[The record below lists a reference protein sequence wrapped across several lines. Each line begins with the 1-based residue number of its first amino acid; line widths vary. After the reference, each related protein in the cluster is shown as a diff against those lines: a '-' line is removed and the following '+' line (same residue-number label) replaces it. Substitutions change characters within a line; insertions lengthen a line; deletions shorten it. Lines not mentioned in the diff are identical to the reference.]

1 MTGKKIIALWRNI
14 REAGSIGTVYR
25 NGDWLTRC
33 SRNYEDSINNR
44 RQREISSNKLKCSNQ
59 DYAHLTL
66 RKIMFLKFLERNGG
80 YSWQHMLVI
89 VNPYN
94 KSPLTALLLFST
106 PMPGKVR
113 YRVAGTCRECDFT
126 GESSFCKNHRVA
138 VFGLYPGKKNRV
150 QLELVDETGK
160 VRKRRWIVI
169 QTEPLPEELRDE
181 VSVRKKSDLSA
192 FPFLLVSGGHDI
204 TTCAFD
210 AKGQI
215 RFYLA
220 KKGKAYGIYPMSG
233 GRFIYTEKYVSIPSY
248 FIPQGGK
255 YYDMDYLGGVSK
267 TYFTPNG
274 IHHCAK
280 EMEPGGNYIMGSS
293 SFSGSSENA
302 VVEIDRETGEIVKM
316 LVMDS
321 LFDDYYQNVK
331 DWCHV
336 NSLDY
341 NGQEHSVIISLRNIH
356 AIVKVDWET
365 FELKWILSNPDFW
378 EKTEMKGKLLQPEGD
393 IKWFYQQH
401 AAYVTEQM
409 EEGVIRLV
417 VYDNHWDRRRRAK
430 CFDGDEKY
438 SYVTVFD
445 IYEEEKRVTMVRTVP
460 LPKSTIRSNAIL
472 QERCN
477 RLFHM
482 SANLLKPIEG
492 AKGLIEELNYETGEV
507 INSYL
512 VKPGFFSA
520 YPFAPRADVL
530 ENWKKEEGEYMVG
543 NTIPILELEENEV
556 DLKQAKEYFGYEQFS
571 FDEGV
576 LYVKGADHEITALYF
591 RGGNKVYGVNIV
603 ERIREKEKLAENVY
617 SIPIQVCELDCGSYD
632 IYFVSK
638 QILYRIGD
646 AFTVEEKV

>member
-14 REAGSIGTVYR
+14 REAGSIGAVYR

-80 YSWQHMLVI
+80 YSWQHI
-89 VNPYN
+89 
-94 KSPLTALLLFST
+94 
-106 PMPGKVR
+106 
-113 YRVAGTCRECDFT
+113 
-126 GESSFCKNHRVA
+126 
-138 VFGLYPGKKNRV
+138 
-150 QLELVDETGK
+150 
-160 VRKRRWIVI
+160 
-169 QTEPLPEELRDE
+169 
-181 VSVRKKSDLSA
+181 
-192 FPFLLVSGGHDI
+192 LLVSGGHDI

-356 AIVKVDWET
+356 AVVKVDWET
-365 FELKWILSNPDFW
+365 FELK
-378 EKTEMKGKLLQPEGD
+378 
-393 IKWFYQQH
+393 
-401 AAYVTEQM
+401 
-409 EEGVIRLV
+409 
-417 VYDNHWDRRRRAK
+417 
-430 CFDGDEKY
+430 
-438 SYVTVFD
+438 
-445 IYEEEKRVTMVRTVP
+445 
-460 LPKSTIRSNAIL
+460 
-472 QERCN
+472 
-477 RLFHM
+477 
-482 SANLLKPIEG
+482 
-492 AKGLIEELNYETGEV
+492 
-507 INSYL
+507 
-512 VKPGFFSA
+512 
-520 YPFAPRADVL
+520 
-530 ENWKKEEGEYMVG
+530 
-543 NTIPILELEENEV
+543 
-556 DLKQAKEYFGYEQFS
+556 
-571 FDEGV
+571 
-576 LYVKGADHEITALYF
+576 
-591 RGGNKVYGVNIV
+591 
-603 ERIREKEKLAENVY
+603 
-617 SIPIQVCELDCGSYD
+617 
-632 IYFVSK
+632 
-638 QILYRIGD
+638 
-646 AFTVEEKV
+646 

>member
-14 REAGSIGTVYR
+14 REAGNIGTVYR

-80 YSWQHMLVI
+80 YSWQHI
-89 VNPYN
+89 
-94 KSPLTALLLFST
+94 
-106 PMPGKVR
+106 
-113 YRVAGTCRECDFT
+113 
-126 GESSFCKNHRVA
+126 
-138 VFGLYPGKKNRV
+138 
-150 QLELVDETGK
+150 
-160 VRKRRWIVI
+160 
-169 QTEPLPEELRDE
+169 
-181 VSVRKKSDLSA
+181 
-192 FPFLLVSGGHDI
+192 LLVSGGHDI

-302 VVEIDRETGEIVKM
+302 VV
-316 LVMDS
+316 
-321 LFDDYYQNVK
+321 
-331 DWCHV
+331 
-336 NSLDY
+336 
-341 NGQEHSVIISLRNIH
+341 
-356 AIVKVDWET
+356 KVDWET
-365 FELKWILSNPDFW
+365 FELKWILSNPNFW

-401 AAYVTEQM
+401 AA
-409 EEGVIRLV
+409 
-417 VYDNHWDRRRRAK
+417 
-430 CFDGDEKY
+430 
-438 SYVTVFD
+438 YVTVFD

-512 VKPGFFSA
+512 VKPGFFSV